1 MLDLI
6 CYISGSRTGNPTVN
20 TGHGRWWAEPATKEE
35 PGGGRAG
42 SAEPTRKISQTV
54 RARAAEEL
62 RNRILTG
69 VLASGTR
76 LDLDALCAEFGASRT
91 PVREA
96 LLELSYEGLVEV
108 APRSGIT
115 VIGLTPRDV
124 LDNFAILGALAG
136 KAAEWAAA
144 RVTREE
150 LDHIRKLGRAV
161 DHGEDLVAANWAFH
175 RAVHRASGSP
185 RIVTLIRQ
193 TVGVVPTNFFEVFPD
208 QGQHSAADHDELV
221 AALAAGDGAAARL
234 VAERHVTDAGAALAR
249 FLEGGARGPSRSSG
263 RARPRDRRS

>member
-1 MLDLI
+1 MD
-6 CYISGSRTGNPTVN
+6 SGD
-20 TGHGRWWAEPATKEE
+20 GRWRPKVATREE

-42 SAEPTRKISQTV
+42 SAKPTRNIGGTV

-69 VLASGTR
+69 ALAAGTR

-124 LDNFAILGALAG
+124 LDNFAILGTLAG

-144 RVTREE
+144 RITEPQ
-150 LDHIRKLGRAV
+150 LDEIRRLARAV
-161 DHGEDLVAANWAFH
+161 ERGEDLVAANWAFH

-193 TVGVVPTNFFEVFPD
+193 TVGVVPTNFFDVFPD
-208 QGQHSAADHDELV
+208 QGEHSAADHDELV

-234 VAERHVTDAGAALAR
+234 VAERHVTEAGVALAR
-249 FLEGGARGPSRSSG
+249 FLEGGARGRSRPSG
-263 RARPRDRRS
+263 RARSRDRRS

>member
-1 MLDLI
+1 MLH
-6 CYISGSRTGNPTVN
+6 ISSTGRPS
-20 TGHGRWWAEPATKEE
+20 AAATRV
-35 PGGGRAG
+35 GG
-42 SAEPTRKISQTV
+42 TV

-69 VLASGTR
+69 ALVPGTR
-76 LDLDALCAEFGASRT
+76 LDLDVLCGEFGASRT

-124 LDNFAILGALAG
+124 LDNFVILGTLAG

-144 RVTREE
+144 RITEPE
-150 LDHIRKLGRAV
+150 LDDIRELARAV
-161 DHGEDLVAANWAFH
+161 EQGQDLVAANWAFH

-193 TVGVVPTNFFEVFPD
+193 TVGVVPTNFFDVFPD
-208 QGQHSAADHDELV
+208 QGEHSAADHDELV

-234 VAERHVTDAGAALAR
+234 VAERHVTDAGVALAR
-249 FLEGGARGPSRSSG
+249 FLEKGSPKAAGRRARGR
-263 RARPRDRRS
+263 